1 MPEVS
6 ICPQEGCNK
15 HRLRT
20 LIDACGRVL
29 INIIILRYFLF
40 FFFVVEGWWWQSGVT
55 HRLTDRQILRDI
67 ACAGLCAFQGFSEA
81 TLGAVLNPE
90 GRMQMITRM
99 PKWPRLCSAE
109 APQRC
114 ASTDL
119 IRRRW
124 MYNTRGGEKEGERS
138 VFIAPANTADH
149 KEYISACFNF
159 MNVSSYKP
167 HVLEI
172 QREASYDSLQKKK
185 KGSILSERK
194 TLPTNIQTHFIVWR
208 WQWEHRSQRG
218 NRARVPNA
226 VALPGIITA
235 AEVIY
240 SCMHRVIC
248 FTPSQKRA
256 GRTLQLNYHS
266 VQQAPWE
273 PVKQSGREGCTG
285 GLGQK
290 RSSKLYA
297 RETLH
302 VCDASC

>member
-1 MPEVS
+1 M
-6 ICPQEGCNK
+6 
-15 HRLRT
+15 
-20 LIDACGRVL
+20 
-29 INIIILRYFLF
+29 
-40 FFFVVEGWWWQSGVT
+40 VEGWWWQSGVT

-109 APQRC
+109 APQCC